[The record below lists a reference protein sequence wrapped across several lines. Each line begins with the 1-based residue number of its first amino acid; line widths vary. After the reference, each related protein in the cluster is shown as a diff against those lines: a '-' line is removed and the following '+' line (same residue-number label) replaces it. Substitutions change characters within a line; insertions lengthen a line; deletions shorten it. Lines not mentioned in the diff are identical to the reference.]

1 MNIIFYIFLIA
12 IGITSIVCGVIAR
25 KKINECKN
33 KEEKK
38 IVKSKWQLICSL
50 LGLSAIIF
58 AGILIFTM
66 F

>member
-1 MNIIFYIFLIA
+1 MNIMFYIFLIA
-12 IGITSIVCGVIAR
+12 IGITSIFCGVIAR

-38 IVKSKWQLICSL
+38 IVKSKWQLICGL